1 MSNFIPHFTP
11 LTNKSNE
18 KSPPH
23 HVIRNFFCSD
33 LASNL
38 CTRICMFGQRKYL
51 PSRLAQICSTNPIPI
66 RTNETLLVNFYTKHK
81 FAGSALISIF
91 FQKLFFI
98 CSTPHYKQ
106 LMIFL
111 TSNHQYTVC
120 IHTQYVPGILN
131 SMVLTQWWKLATD
144 KTYHELNSQSK
155 EG

>member
-91 FQKLFFI
+91 FQKLFFYLLH
-98 CSTPHYKQ
+98 STLQ
-106 LMIFL
+106 
-111 TSNHQYTVC
+111 TVDDFFDLKPPIYC
-120 IHTQYVPGILN
+120 VHTYLVCTWYIKFHGSHIVVEAGN
-131 SMVLTQWWKLATD
+131 
-144 KTYHELNSQSK
+144 
-155 EG
+155 